1 MNPASLE
8 AEREVVRVQAPRQQP
23 HWEPQEQAR
32 KVYASRALNRA
43 KRNVNTRVALEAK
56 ALGGDGAEVPA
67 ALVAATKILRKTAKP
82 SV

>member
-1 MNPASLE
+1 M
-8 AEREVVRVQAPRQQP
+8 PRR
-23 HWEPQEQAR
+23 EPQVQAR
-32 KVYASRALNRA
+32 KAYASRVLNRA

-67 ALVAATKILRKTAKP
+67 ALVAATKILRKTAEP